1 MPLTRRTD
9 ALHPRKQPRQARSRD
24 TVDVI
29 LKAAARLLATKGYA
43 ATTTNHIAEHAGVSV
58 GSLYEYFPNKD
69 ALLVALM
76 DAHLREGE
84 AIMAQAAGTTLPFG
98 DDVGQVVYG
107 FVRAMVDFH
116 ARDRGLHRV
125 LFEEAPLPPRIRRRL
140 GDLEQR
146 ITDWVEAWL
155 RAHPGATK
163 RDPALAAAVV
173 VQAVEG
179 LTHKLVVYGGPDDD
193 LDVYLREMVALV
205 TAYLAA
211 P

>member
-1 MPLTRRTD
+1 MPRVRRID
-9 ALHPRKQPRQARSRD
+9 ALRPRKQPLQARSRD

-29 LKAAARLLATKGYA
+29 LRAAARLLAAKGYA
-43 ATTTNHIAEHAGVSV
+43 ATTTNHIAEHAGVSI

-76 DAHLREGE
+76 DAHLRQGE
-84 AIMAQAAGTTLPFG
+84 AIMAQAAGETLPHG
-98 DDVGQVVYG
+98 DDVERVVRG

-116 ARDRGLHRV
+116 ARDRALHRV

-140 GDLEQR
+140 AALEQQV
-146 ITDWVEAWL
+146 TDWVEAWL
-155 RAHPGATK
+155 RAHPGVTR
-163 RDPALAAAVV
+163 RDPHLAAAVV

-179 LTHKLVVYGGPDDD
+179 LTHKLVVYGERDEDID
-193 LDVYLREMVALV
+193 AYLAEMVTLV

>member
-1 MPLTRRTD
+1 MPSTRRAD
-9 ALHPRKQPRQARSRD
+9 ALRPRKQPLQARSRD

-29 LKAAARLLATKGYA
+29 LKAAARLLAAKGYA
-43 ATTTNHIAEHAGVSV
+43 ATTTNHIAEHAGVSI

-76 DAHLREGE
+76 DDHLREGE
-84 AIMAQAAGTTLPFG
+84 TIMAQAAGAMMPYG
-98 DDVGQVVYG
+98 DDVESVVQG

-116 ARDRGLHRV
+116 ARDGALHRV

-140 GDLEQR
+140 SDLEQR
-146 ITDWVEAWL
+146 VTDWVEAWL

-163 RDPALAAAVV
+163 RDPTLAAAVV
-173 VQAVEG
+173 VQTVEG
-179 LTHKLVVYGGPDDD
+179 LTHKLVVYGEPGDDM
-193 LDVYLREMVALV
+193 DVYLREMVTLV

>member
-1 MPLTRRTD
+1 MPRSHRAD
-9 ALHPRKQPRQARSRD
+9 AFRPRKQPLQARSRD

-43 ATTTNHIAEHAGVSV
+43 ATTTNHIAEDAGVSI

-84 AIMAQAAGTTLPFG
+84 AIMAEAASVMMPYG
-98 DDVGQVVYG
+98 DDVGSVVYG

-116 ARDRGLHRV
+116 ARDGALHRV

-140 GDLEQR
+140 NDLEQQV
-146 ITDWVEAWL
+146 TGWVESWL

-173 VQAVEG
+173 VQTVEG

-193 LDVYLREMVALV
+193 VDVYLREMVTLV